1 MKVRFFASEATV
13 SAQLSQGDRQF
24 LTTCSP
30 MLKIYILYLLFY
42 KEQSFKTVGENVPLS
57 STVSDNF
64 HRLFIN
70 PLTPKSD

>member
-1 MKVRFFASEATV
+1 MKARFFASGVAV
-13 SAQLSQGDRQF
+13 SVQLSQGDRQF

-30 MLKIYILYLLFY
+30 MLKMYIIYLLFY
-42 KEQSFKTVGENVPLS
+42 KEQSFKTVNENVPLS

>member
-1 MKVRFFASEATV
+1 MKARFFASGVAV
-13 SAQLSQGDRQF
+13 SVQLSQGDRQF

-30 MLKIYILYLLFY
+30 MLKMYIIYLLYY

-70 PLTPKSD
+70 PLTPRSD

>member
-1 MKVRFFASEATV
+1 MKARFFASEATV
-13 SAQLSQGDRQF
+13 SVQLSQGDRQF
-24 LTTCSP
+24 LTTFSP
-30 MLKIYILYLLFY
+30 GLKMYIFYLLYY

-70 PLTPKSD
+70 PLTPRSD